1 MQHRMA
7 KSKHKK
13 KFALR
18 QSSLLMRIAPAGWFQ
33 RLPSSLRVVIKAT
46 LITLGIPLLLV
57 AMPALLYFTAK
68 ADYSNSQKELNTVS
82 MLALLGFLLI
92 MLAIAISIGSSLIHL
107 FQSGEFCSRPSRYAG
122 LYCITYNKG
131 PIIFILW
138 VAANWFVFWLS
149 TTAIVGGVRYLVSTT
164 SRDSD

>member
-1 MQHRMA
+1 MA
-7 KSKHKK
+7 KPKHTQ
-13 KFALR
+13 KFRLR
-18 QSSLLMRIAPAGWFQ
+18 QSSRFTQMAPIGWLQ
-33 RLPSSLRVVIKAT
+33 RLPGSLRIVVIAT
-46 LITLGIPLLLV
+46 LIPLGVLLLLV
-57 AMPALLYFTAK
+57 AMPVLLYFAAK
-68 ADYSNSQKELNTVS
+68 ADYSSSQKESNTVS

-92 MLAIAISIGSSLIHL
+92 MLAIATSIGSSLIYL

-122 LYCITYNKG
+122 LYCITYDKG
-131 PIIFILW
+131 PIIFVLW